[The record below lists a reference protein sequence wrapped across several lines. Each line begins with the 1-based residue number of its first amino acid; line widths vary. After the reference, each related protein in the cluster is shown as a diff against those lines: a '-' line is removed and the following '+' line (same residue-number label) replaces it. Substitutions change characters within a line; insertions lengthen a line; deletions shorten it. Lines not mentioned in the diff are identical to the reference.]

1 MAPNLR
7 VKAAFMAMK
16 GIGISE
22 DKVKPVLKKL
32 LKLYEKNWE
41 MIEEENYRVL
51 ADAIFDEE
59 DDQVE
64 VQKRK
69 STADEDDLEEEAQM
83 HEVERPLKRLRL
95 RNQESQGLA
104 SPSNQ
109 NSQLGRT
116 SFQPMVEQ
124 QEIQSSSVRQINMN
138 KGKQPISPMA
148 LAVVERNN
156 LSQLSTTKVSE
167 TCSVMSFD
175 TSIRI
180 RDKGKGPLSPQFID
194 GSSISERPCDE
205 PKDERYDDEEPLN
218 ETPIAAI
225 LPDPINKG
233 DLALRKE
240 MIGGRGGR
248 AVCTSSSEYRNDR
261 ERANIAE
268 ESPTNLEIASSP
280 LGEDTLNV
288 GSRKTNSFVPNNA
301 SNGSPDVQGS
311 IGAAAPRIPRFPG
324 SLDGSNNHL
333 KMNKNKTTIDCAGSQ
348 RKLSEEHEDADSR
361 SLVVF
366 SKSQST
372 PTDLRSVHDVNDIA
386 KGEERV
392 KIPWVNK
399 IDEQC
404 PPSFH
409 YIPQSLAF
417 SSASINFSLSEIG
430 NENCCSNCYGDC
442 LPSPVPCAC
451 ACANGGEFTYTV
463 KGLVKEAFLLKCI
476 SVNRDPK
483 KSHHLYCRECPL
495 EKSKDNNILEPCKGH
510 LKRKF
515 IKECWRKCGCGKHCG
530 NRVVQRGISY
540 NMQVFMTPE
549 GKGWGL
555 QTLDELPKGAFV
567 CEYIGEILTIKEM
580 HERNLKKGDA
590 AKRTYR
596 VLLDSDWSS
605 MCVKDDE
612 ALCLDSTTFGNIA
625 RFINH
630 RCYDANLIE
639 IPIEVETPKHH
650 YYRLA
655 LFTTRKIQALEELTW
670 DYGVEFDDHDHS
682 LNAFQCLCGSRFCRN
697 VKRSNRVKKVR

>member
-1 MAPNLR
+1 MAPNPK
-7 VKAAFMAMK
+7 VKAAFAAMRA
-16 GIGISE
+16 IGISE
-22 DKVKPVLKKL
+22 DK
-32 LKLYEKNWE
+32 
-41 MIEEENYRVL
+41 
-51 ADAIFDEE
+51 
-59 DDQVE
+59 
-64 VQKRK
+64 
-69 STADEDDLEEEAQM
+69 EDDLEEEAQM
-83 HEVERPLKRLRL
+83 HEVERPLKRLRS
-95 RNQESQGLA
+95 RNQESQGFA

-124 QEIQSSSVRQINMN
+124 QEIQSSSVQQNNMT

-148 LAVVERNN
+148 LAVIDRNN
-156 LSQLSTTKVSE
+156 LSQLSITKVSE
-167 TCSVMSFD
+167 TCSVMSSD
-175 TSIRI
+175 ASIRI

-194 GSSISERPCDE
+194 RSSIPERPCNDL
-205 PKDERYDDEEPLN
+205 KDETYDDDDEPLN
-218 ETPIAAI
+218 ETPIATI

-233 DLALRKE
+233 DSALGKE
-240 MIGGRGGR
+240 MIGGRGGT
-248 AVCTSSSEYRNDR
+248 AVCTSSSEYRNDH
-261 ERANIAE
+261 ELANIAE

-280 LGEDTLNV
+280 LGEDILNV
-288 GSRKTNSFVPNNA
+288 GSRKTNSIVHSNA

-311 IGAAAPRIPRFPG
+311 IGAATPRIPRLPG
-324 SLDGSNNHL
+324 SLDGSNDHL
-333 KMNKNKTTIDCAGSQ
+333 KINKNSTAIDCAGSQ
-348 RKLSEEHEDADSR
+348 RKLSEEHGDTDSR

-372 PTDLRSVHDVNDIA
+372 PTDLRSLHDVNDIA

-399 IDEQC
+399 IDDQC

-417 SSASINFSLSEIG
+417 SSASLNFSLSEIR

-442 LPSPVPCAC
+442 LPSP
-451 ACANGGEFTYTV
+451 
-463 KGLVKEAFLLKCI
+463 
-476 SVNRDPK
+476 
-483 KSHHLYCRECPL
+483 
-495 EKSKDNNILEPCKGH
+495 
-510 LKRKF
+510 
-515 IKECWRKCGCGKHCG
+515 
-530 NRVVQRGISY
+530 RGISY
-540 NMQVFMTPE
+540 NLQVFMTPE

-567 CEYIGEILTIKEM
+567 CEYVGEILTTKEM
-580 HERNLKKGDA
+580 HERNSKKGDA
-590 AKRTYR
+590 AKCTYQ
-596 VLLDSDWSS
+596 
-605 MCVKDDE
+605 DDE

-655 LFTTRKIQALEELTW
+655 LFTARKIQALEELTW
-670 DYGVEFDDHDHS
+670 DYGVEFDGHDHS
-682 LNAFQCLCGSRFCRN
+682 LNAFQCLCGSKFCRN